1 MMLIAGVLGTAALP
15 AFAEVPAPYNVA
27 AGQVVTVTVRIITN
41 GNLNLATLD
50 FRSKGSPRSG
60 PGITVIKTHSTTAAK
75 P

>member
-1 MMLIAGVLGTAALP
+1 VARDAFEVALP
-15 AFAEVPAPYNVA
+15 KGVSVL
-27 AGQVVTVTVRIITN
+27 TVRIITN

-60 PGITVIKTHSTTAAK
+60 PGITVIKTPSTTVAK